1 MAPTSPARPALLR
14 SLNDRT
20 VLELLLTGGAAS
32 RADLSVRSGLSKPTI
47 AEVLGRLERAGLIVE
62 AGETVGRRGPNG
74 RLHDAVLD
82 GHRAAALSVE
92 PARAT
97 CEIVDARGSV
107 LGRAVR
113 AKKDLP
119 RGAAHLARALVSDA
133 ARAAGVSVTS
143 VDELVVSLPGSY
155 DPATD
160 RVRYADRVP
169 DWTIP
174 GLAEELAPVLPP
186 GGAVTIDND
195 VNLALVAE
203 RAHDPAEGSG
213 VASLLWLGAGVGLA
227 TDVGGTLYRG
237 VSGGAGEVG
246 YIPVP
251 VPTVAARGQRRAAS
265 SDFQAAVGGAAVLR
279 LAQQHGVPGRTPAA
293 AVERAAAAVAADPA
307 AAALLDELATR
318 IAYGLAVIVAVLD
331 PGVVVL
337 GGAVGSAGGS
347 ALAVRTA
354 AAFRE
359 ASPLACRVIASRV
372 TGEAP
377 LVGARDVAAARAR
390 ARILDDAHV
399 GVATDEGTTR

>member
-74 RLHDAVLD
+74 RLHDATLD

-119 RGAAHLARALVSDA
+119 RGAAHLARALISDA

-174 GLAEELAPVLPP
+174 GLAAELAPVLPP
-186 GGAVTIDND
+186 GSAVTIDND

-293 AVERAAAAVAADPA
+293 AIERAAAAVATDPA

-347 ALAVRTA
+347 ALAARTA

>member
-1 MAPTSPARPALLR
+1 M
-14 SLNDRT
+14 
-20 VLELLLTGGAAS
+20 
-32 RADLSVRSGLSKPTI
+32 RSGLSKPTI

-74 RLHDAVLD
+74 RLHDAALD

-107 LGRAVR
+107 LGQGRPREEGPAARCGAPGTRA
-113 AKKDLP
+113 
-119 RGAAHLARALVSDA
+119 VSDA

-160 RVRYADRVP
+160 RVRHADRVP

-174 GLAEELAPVLPP
+174 GWPRSARGAARRC
-186 GGAVTIDND
+186 AVTIDND

-203 RAHDPAEGSG
+203 RAHDSAEDSG

-227 TDVGGTLYRG
+227 TELGGALYRG

-293 AVERAAAAVAADPA
+293 AVERAAAAVPRP
-307 AAALLDELATR
+307 TR
-318 IAYGLAVIVAVLD
+318 QPPPCSTSSPPVS
-331 PGVVVL
+331 P
-337 GGAVGSAGGS
+337 
-347 ALAVRTA
+347 TA
-354 AAFRE
+354 W
-359 ASPLACRVIASRV
+359 P
-372 TGEAP
+372 
-377 LVGARDVAAARAR
+377 
-390 ARILDDAHV
+390 
-399 GVATDEGTTR
+399 

>member
-1 MAPTSPARPALLR
+1 MTTTSPARPALLR

-32 RADLSVRSGLSKPTI
+32 RAELATRSGLSKPTI
-47 AEVLGRLERAGLIVE
+47 AEVLARLERAGLVVE

-74 RLHDAVLD
+74 RLHDAALD
-82 GHRAAALSVE
+82 GHLAAALSVE

-107 LGRAVR
+107 LGRAAR
-113 AKKDLP
+113 AKKELP
-119 RGAAHLARALVSDA
+119 RGAAQVARTLVADA
-133 ARAAGVSVTS
+133 AREAGVAPST

-174 GLAEELAPVLPP
+174 GLAAELASVLPS

-203 RAHDPAEGSG
+203 RTHDPGEGSG
-213 VASLLWLGAGVGLA
+213 VASLLWLGSGIGLA
-227 TDVGGTLYRG
+227 TDLGGTLYRG
-237 VSGGAGEVG
+237 VTGGAGEVG

-251 VPTVAARGQRRAAS
+251 VPTVAARGQGRIAS
-265 SDFQAAVGGAAVLR
+265 SHFQDAVGGAAVLT
-279 LAQQHGVPGRTPAA
+279 LARQHGVPGRTPAA
-293 AVERAAAAVAADPA
+293 AIERAATSAATDPR

-337 GGAVGSAGGS
+337 GGPVGSAGGS
-347 ALAVRTA
+347 ALAARTA
-354 AAFRE
+354 AALRRL
-359 ASPLACRVIASRV
+359 SPLSCRVVASRV
-372 TGEAP
+372 AGDAP

-390 ARILDDAHV
+390 GRILDDAQL